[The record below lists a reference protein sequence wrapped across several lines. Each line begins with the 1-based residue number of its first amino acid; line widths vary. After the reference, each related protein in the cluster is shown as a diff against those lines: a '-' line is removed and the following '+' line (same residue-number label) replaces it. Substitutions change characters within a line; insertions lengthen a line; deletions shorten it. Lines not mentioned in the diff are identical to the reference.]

1 MKRLE
6 KIGKIKTYQSTEIE
20 KSKFGI
26 GLEKLDRNLF
36 DPSKTYDYIQ
46 SLGMK
51 FVRLQSGW
59 ARTEKE
65 EGKYDFSW
73 LDEIVDNL
81 LIRKIEPWLCLC
93 YGNGLY
99 SPEANK
105 QFGGV
110 GVPPIFTERERTA
123 WDKYCVAVAK
133 HFKGR
138 IKMYEVWNEPDGAWC
153 WKHGVNGTEYGEFV
167 IRTSNAV
174 KSVDENAKILG
185 GSLAERYHL
194 KWLKDALDTGM
205 ADAIDMFTYHNYS
218 PDLTHTPAT
227 VKTLRAILHK
237 YGKHIQ
243 LVQGEAGSPS
253 EINGS
258 GAMCSGL
265 WSEERQAKLLL
276 RRHLYD
282 LESDVEFISHFTT
295 VDMVEALNGVVSDKK
310 SYLDYGYF
318 GVLSAQFDEDGFSVG
333 EYAPKKSFYALQTL
347 SSLLYDAES
356 ADLPIMGFPSE
367 YNNRTFGAAAKFN
380 SLVTNSFVKSNGS
393 SAFCYYK
400 PTDILSESFDGVVCF
415 MADMPMDKVRL
426 VDLMDGTV
434 YRLSPEMVV
443 EEGNGVYRLMFLPI
457 RDYPLMLT
465 FGDFC
470 EVEDE

>member
-6 KIGKIKTYQSTEIE
+6 KIGKIKTYKSTEIE

-105 QFGGV
+105 QFGCV

-123 WDKYCVAVAK
+123 WNNYCVAVAK

-138 IKMYEVWNEPDGAWC
+138 IKMYEVWNEPDGVWC

-167 IRTSNAV
+167 IRTSKAV

-185 GSLAERYHL
+185 GSMAERYHL

-237 YGKHIQ
+237 YGKHIK

-356 ADLPIMGFPSE
+356 ADRLFFIFEIDHLGLCILCNAYDHRSRTTRLCNPEGLCKHRRNLVSACNLIVPFCDGKSDADDIGFLK
-367 YNNRTFGAAAKFN
+367 R
-380 SLVTNSFVKSNGS
+380 
-393 SAFCYYK
+393 
-400 PTDILSESFDGVVCF
+400 
-415 MADMPMDKVRL
+415 
-426 VDLMDGTV
+426 
-434 YRLSPEMVV
+434 
-443 EEGNGVYRLMFLPI
+443 
-457 RDYPLMLT
+457 
-465 FGDFC
+465 
-470 EVEDE
+470 